1 MTSLTKQRMRLNM
14 KILGQFGSQSGAGV
28 NTPQIK
34 EDKPT
39 YREQFVPPEMSMV
52 SYFLNKVML
61 LFVSGVFHHTIHCY
75 VQKQTSSRNC
85 A

>member
-14 KILGQFGSQSGAGV
+14 KILGQFGSQSGGV
-28 NTPQIK
+28 VTTPQIK

-52 SYFLNKVML
+52 SYFLNKVEF
-61 LFVSGVFHHTIHCY
+61 LFFFYGVYAT
-75 VQKQTSSRNC
+75 R
-85 A
+85 